1 VAEIRRV
8 PVPRPAGA
16 GKVPPLPTPPAH
28 PGGGSLPFPT
38 GQVGITPNTQQE
50 LMKLGWRPGDPIPGD
65 LGRVIAEVQA
75 RVQKEKEAAGEA
87 LATQGPQNR
96 PRVGRLVNI
105 SELPPAEQ
113 QQLRDYLR
121 EHKESVARA
130 ALIEQAQAAEAAKL
144 EADVEAGVVPPAV
157 ADNLATMAQTVR
169 QQGAPE
175 GVIVDDRIPPNL
187 KVPEGKQVGGTLGV
201 PLARTP
207 RRVIQHPVGPATSP
221 LPPPPAPE
229 SPAPAATA
237 PTAPECPRCGYD
249 CRIPF
254 EGKPSQEDIERFSV
268 AMLALQVFRKK
279 YQLLGGKCVLTF
291 RGLTSQDVILVNKQ
305 LGYDVRAAKII
316 GDGEYLTSL
325 MEYRLVLSVQ
335 RIEVQGHLAVD
346 VPSVDEYVKL
356 NPKKLPADP
365 SKETILTEM
374 HADFYGKYVTSESL
388 RRVIGAKHREFQRL
402 NETLEAMML
411 DPNFTDGIALPA

>member
-16 GKVPPLPTPPAH
+16 GKVPPLPPPPAH

-65 LGRVIAEVQA
+65 FGRVIAEVQA

-87 LATQGPQNR
+87 LASQGQQNR
-96 PRVGRLVNI
+96 PRIGRLVNI
-105 SELPPAEQ
+105 SELPPTEQ

-130 ALIEQAQAAEAAKL
+130 ALIEQAQATETARL
-144 EADVEAGVVPPAV
+144 EEDVESGVVPPAV

-175 GVIVDDRIPPNL
+175 AVIVDDRIPPDLN
-187 KVPEGKQVGGTLGV
+187 VPEGKQVGGTLGV
-201 PLARTP
+201 PLVRTP
-207 RRVIQHPVGPATSP
+207 KP
-221 LPPPPAPE
+221 LPPRTPAAPSRPAPTTPE
-229 SPAPAATA
+229 SPTPAATT
-237 PTAPECPRCGYD
+237 PTTPECPRCGYD

-316 GDGEYLTSL
+316 GDGEYLTAL

-335 RIEVQGHLAVD
+335 RVEVQGHLAVD
-346 VPSVDEYVKL
+346 VPSVDEYAKL

-374 HADFYGKYVTSESL
+374 HADFYSKYVTSESL

-411 DPNFTDGIALPA
+411 DPNFTAGIALPA

>member
-16 GKVPPLPTPPAH
+16 GKVPPLPPPPAH

-65 LGRVIAEVQA
+65 FGRVIAEVQA

-87 LATQGPQNR
+87 LASQGQQNR
-96 PRVGRLVNI
+96 PRIGRLVNI
-105 SELPPAEQ
+105 SELPPTEQ

-130 ALIEQAQAAEAAKL
+130 ALIEQAQAAETARL
-144 EADVEAGVVPPAV
+144 EEDVESGVVPPAV

-175 GVIVDDRIPPNL
+175 AVIVDDRIPPDL

-201 PLARTP
+201 PLVRTP
-207 RRVIQHPVGPATSP
+207 KP
-221 LPPPPAPE
+221 LPPRTPAAPSRPAPTTPE
-229 SPAPAATA
+229 SPTPAATT
-237 PTAPECPRCGYD
+237 PTTPECPRCGYD

-316 GDGEYLTSL
+316 GDGEYLTAL

-335 RIEVQGHLAVD
+335 RVEVQGHLAVD
-346 VPSVDEYVKL
+346 VPSVDEYAKL

-374 HADFYGKYVTSESL
+374 HADFYSKYVTSESL

-411 DPNFTDGIALPA
+411 DPNFTAGIALPA

>member
-16 GKVPPLPTPPAH
+16 NKVPPLPTPPAH

-65 LGRVIAEVQA
+65 FGRVIAEVQA

-87 LATQGPQNR
+87 LASQGQQNR
-96 PRVGRLVNI
+96 PRIGRLVNI
-105 SELPPAEQ
+105 SELPPTEQ

-130 ALIEQAQAAEAAKL
+130 ALIEQAQAAETARL
-144 EADVEAGVVPPAV
+144 EEDVESGVVPPAV

-175 GVIVDDRIPPNL
+175 AVIVDDRIPPDL

-201 PLARTP
+201 PLVRTP
-207 RRVIQHPVGPATSP
+207 KP
-221 LPPPPAPE
+221 LPPRTPAAPSRPAPTTPE
-229 SPAPAATA
+229 SPTPAATT
-237 PTAPECPRCGYD
+237 PTTPECPRCGYD

-316 GDGEYLTSL
+316 GDGEYLTAL

-335 RIEVQGHLAVD
+335 RVEVQGHLAVD
-346 VPSVDEYVKL
+346 VPSVDEYAKL

-374 HADFYGKYVTSESL
+374 HADFYSKYVTSESL

-411 DPNFTDGIALPA
+411 DPNFTAGIALPA